1 MISKDLIFE
10 YDNIDIWQLYNKT
23 VENNNEMIKIIPE
36 IVEYK
41 QGTWKNEKRKDKLIC
56 KLLNIPENLRTIIRQ
71 IFLNKNDEIGCKLK
85 IEKKVSAD
93 KTIIRLKIKMKLK
106 NMLSNLILK
115 IFKFR
120 VYIDIKREELK
131 TIANVRYEIN
141 SLLIN
146 EINEYIENKLNNY
159 FISKIDNFVKKINL

>member
-10 YDNIDIWQLYNKT
+10 YDNIDMWHLYNKT
-23 VENNNEMIKIIPE
+23 VEDNNEMIKIIPE

-41 QGTWKNEKRKDKLIC
+41 KGTWKNEKRKDKLVC
-56 KLLNIPENLRTIIRQ
+56 RFLNIPENLISIIRQ
-71 IFLNKNDEIGCKLK
+71 MFLNKNDEIGCKLK
-85 IEKKVSAD
+85 IEKKVSD
-93 KTIIRLKIKMKLK
+93 DNTKIRLKLKMKLK

-120 VYIDIKREELK
+120 VYIDIKKEDLK
-131 TIANVRYEIN
+131 TVANVRYEIN
-141 SLLIN
+141 SLLMN

-159 FISKIDNFVKKINL
+159 FISKIDNYVKNINP